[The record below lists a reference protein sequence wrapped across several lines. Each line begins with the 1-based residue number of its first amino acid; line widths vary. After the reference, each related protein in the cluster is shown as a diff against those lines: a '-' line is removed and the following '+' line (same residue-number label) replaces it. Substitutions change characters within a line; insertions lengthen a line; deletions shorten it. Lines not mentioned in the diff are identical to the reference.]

1 MASGQLLV
9 AVEHFVRH
17 FPQSFGGRISI
28 FATAD
33 AVQLSHILVFPAF
46 GMAHV
51 FCVAGEAA
59 LDLAVAGELFLL
71 RVLEG

>member
-9 AVEHFVRH
+9 AVEYIVRH

-51 FCVAGEAA
+51 FCVAHQATV
-59 LDLAVAGELFLL
+59 DLAVAGELFFL
-71 RVLEG
+71 RFLEG